1 MNSLQGID
9 TKASRFAPL
18 TGGGGGELANL
29 FVQMSLAILTSRR
42 EKRASLS
49 SFRKWR
55 SRHLQIQLFQAGFP
69 TYSSFKVFY
78 VWTEKF
84 GCDVSCCRGK

>member
-1 MNSLQGID
+1 MKIDGHGSMQG
-9 TKASRFAPL
+9 
-18 TGGGGGELANL
+18 GGGGGELANL
-29 FVQMSLAILTSRR
+29 FVPMSLAIVTSQR

-55 SRHLQIQLFQAGFP
+55 RRHLQIQLFQASFP
-69 TYSSFKVFY
+69 TYSSFKVFC
-78 VWTEKF
+78 VSKEKC